1 MTIITIRQPG
11 YLPNVGFFKKIQAS
25 DIFVYLD
32 DAQYAIRSWDNRNKI
47 RNGNETSWLSVPV
60 IHPHHKKLNEVEISY
75 TKDWITNH
83 VNLIESNYTKTPY
96 FNNYW
101 KEIKLILEKKWEKL
115 VDFNIEFIEKCCNYL
130 GIKTKFRRAS
140 ELNSQGKKSE
150 LLLNICLEMKSCQ
163 YLSTIG
169 AKEYLDKDKEM
180 FESKNIEIIYH
191 EYDHPKYKQKGKRFI
206 EKLSILDLIFNENV
220 NSKNYFNSK
229 SKNIVI

>member
-115 VDFNIEFIEKCCNYL
+115 IDLNISLIEYFISVLEINTPRK
-130 GIKTKFRRAS
+130 KSS
-140 ELNSQGKKSE
+140 ELEVNEISSKRLLEICKK
-150 LLLNICLEMKSCQ
+150 LNA
-163 YLSTIG
+163 TIYRSG
-169 AKEYLDKDKEM
+169 IMGKEYLDEEI
-180 FESKNIEIIYH
+180 FRNESIDVIY
-191 EYDHPKYKQKGKRFI
+191 ENFQHPKYNQLGSGFLSN
-206 EKLSILDLIFNENV
+206 LSIIDLLFNEGD
-220 NSKNYFNSK
+220 NSKQILLQSK
-229 SKNIVI
+229 DF

>member
-115 VDFNIEFIEKCCNYL
+115 IDLNISLIEYFISVLEINTPRK
-130 GIKTKFRRAS
+130 KSS
-140 ELNSQGKKSE
+140 ELEVNEISSKRLLEICKK
-150 LLLNICLEMKSCQ
+150 LNA
-163 YLSTIG
+163 TIYRSG
-169 AKEYLDKDKEM
+169 IMGKEYLDEEI
-180 FESKNIEIIYH
+180 FRNESIDVIDENFQ
-191 EYDHPKYKQKGKRFI
+191 HPKYNQLGSGFLSN
-206 EKLSILDLIFNENV
+206 LSIIDLLFNEGD
-220 NSKNYFNSK
+220 NSKQILLQSK
-229 SKNIVI
+229 DF